1 MNLGNRNSQHSF
13 SMVPQANIQRSTFDR
28 SFATK
33 DTFNFDEL
41 VPMFID
47 EVLPGDTINLNVKHF
62 ARLAPQ
68 VRPIMDNMYLDFF
81 FFFVPNRLTWNNWER
96 FNGAQDDPGD
106 STDYLIPQVP
116 PDLDTTTTPDT
127 YNPVGSLMDHMGIPT
142 NVANQFSVNA
152 LPFRAYKLIW
162 NEWFRDQ
169 NLQNSIVINK
179 GDGPD
184 GSTGP
189 ILKRNKKHDYF
200 TSMLP
205 FPQKGPAVQLPFGG
219 NAPVVGTDQ
228 PFKLSVGSQFNLGR
242 EIQFGTQGTGAQVL
256 YYEGSSVSPETD
268 AYGPSGADNTT
279 NLVAQLTSDV
289 GPTINEFRQAIM
301 MQSLLE
307 LDARGGTRYVEL
319 LKAHFNVISPDFRL
333 QRPEFLSSATVSMQ
347 QHPVAQTSE
356 TNETPQGNLAAFTT
370 SANSGNNVGF
380 SKSFVEHGYVIGLVQ
395 ARADVTYQQGLNK
408 MWSRETR
415 WDFFW
420 PKFQELGEQAVLNKE
435 WYLQGTTADE
445 DVAGY
450 QERFAEYRYRP
461 SEIKGQF
468 RSTYAETLDVWHLAE
483 EFGSLPALNNTFIQS
498 NTPIER
504 ALVVPDPTYPDILMD
519 MWFDYK
525 HARPMMTYGL
535 PATLGRF

>member
-1 MNLGNRNSQHSF
+1 
-13 SMVPQANIQRSTFDR
+13 MVPQANIQRSTFDR

-41 VPMFID
+41 VPMFVD

-81 FFFVPNRLTWNNWER
+81 FFFVPNRLVWNNWER

-116 PDLDTTTTPDT
+116 LDLDTTTTPVT
-127 YNPVGSLMDHMGIPT
+127 YNPVGSLADHFGIPT
-142 NVANQFSVNA
+142 NVANSFTVNA
-152 LPFRAYKLIW
+152 LPFRCYALIW

-169 NLQNSIVINK
+169 NLQNSKLINK

-184 GSTGP
+184 SQPGP
-189 ILKRNKKHDYF
+189 VLKRNKKHDYF

-205 FPQKGPAVQLPFGG
+205 FPQKGPAIQLPFGG
-219 NAPVVGTDQ
+219 NAPVYGSGAPLVLTNAGGT
-228 PFKLSVGSQFNLGR
+228 
-242 EIQFGTQGTGAQVL
+242 
-256 YYEGSSVSPETD
+256 EGSRNVVFEPGSGGLNYLGTSIPGGQNAYVSTFAQTVGD
-268 AYGPSGADNTT
+268 APLTAI
-279 NLVAQLTSDV
+279 LTSDV

-307 LDARGGTRYVEL
+307 LDARGGTRYVEI

-435 WYLQGTTADE
+435 WYLQGNAADE
-445 DVAGY
+445 NVAGY

-483 EFGSLPALNNTFIQS
+483 EFGSLPALNSTFIQS

-504 ALVVPDPTYPDILMD
+504 ALVVPDPSYPDILMD